1 VHSLIA
7 LVDVRQTFRR
17 LLRERGFTA
26 TVLLTLTL
34 CIGANVAIYAV
45 VDAVLVRALPYV
57 EPGRLVTTVNA
68 YPGAGVDRAGSSLP
82 NYYDRRELI
91 KAFASTAIWQPGSA
105 IIGSTGSPQRVDRD
119 RVSPEF
125 FAALGVPLARGR
137 TFTEEEMFYKDS
149 ARVILTDE
157 YWRTKLN
164 ADPEIIGKTMTVD
177 SLPNTIVGVLPPG
190 FRYLS
195 SKAQFFVP
203 LASNPE
209 DRKPDRRHSNNMQLV
224 ARLAPDASLAVAQ
237 EQINALNAQQI
248 ADDPFASLLKGA
260 QFRTD
265 VFGLH
270 ADTVREIKPVLLLLQ
285 GGVFFLLLIGGVN
298 LVNLLLIRASGRAKE
313 LAVRQALG
321 AGTGHISGEIAFET
335 VLLAFGG
342 GVLGLALGAVG
353 VKLLATLGTEHLP
366 LGSNIV
372 FDARLALIS
381 LGTSMLVGLLLSLP
395 VIWFSL
401 HARLATVLQT
411 ESRGGTVSRAA
422 QRLRHG
428 FIVAQVALAFVLLSG
443 AGMLGLSLQ
452 KVLTTS
458 PGFRP
463 EQVLTGNIALPWKG
477 YPENEPRLA
486 FMERLL
492 GELRGQP
499 GVVAVGL
506 ISGLP
511 MGGSV
516 NNSATSIEGQ
526 EPAAGQT
533 VRAHYMSPAAGEYW
547 QAMGIPLV
555 EGRFLEDADNHREL
569 RVCLVDQDFANRYWP
584 GQSPLGRRLSAD
596 PKFNEKEAFTIV
608 GVVGSVKQRELA
620 ETSAQG
626 AIYFPMKG
634 NYTPNG
640 FSVVIRTAMDPTA
653 LAPMLQ
659 KVVLKLDPELPVDEL
674 KPMQDWI
681 DDSMVARRSPAL
693 LAGIFAAV
701 ALVLAAVGTY
711 GVLAYAVN
719 QRRREIGVR
728 MALGALP
735 GQVLAQFLG
744 LGARLLA
751 LGVVLGALGAWGVGR
766 SMQTILFGVGAVHA
780 GVLAATAGVMLVVV
794 LLATFLPSH
803 RASRVSPIEAL
814 RDD

>member
-1 VHSLIA
+1 MHPLIPLA
-7 LVDVRQTFRR
+7 DLRQILRR
-17 LLRERGFTA
+17 LVRERGFTL
-26 TVLLTLTL
+26 TVLLTLAL

-45 VDAVLVRALPYV
+45 VDAVLVRALPYP
-57 EPGRLVTTVNA
+57 EPERLVTTVNA
-68 YPGAGVDRAGSSLP
+68 YPGAGVERAGASLP
-82 NYYDRRELI
+82 NYYDRKELI
-91 KAFASTAIWQPGSA
+91 KAFASTSIWQSGSA
-105 IIGSTGSPQRVDRD
+105 IIGGAGNPRRIDRD

-125 FAALGVPLARGR
+125 FATLGVPLAMGR
-137 TFTEEEMFYKDS
+137 TFTDEEMFYKDS
-149 ARVILTDE
+149 ARAIITDGF
-157 YWRTKLN
+157 WRQQFN
-164 ADPEIIGKTMTVD
+164 ADPEVLGKTFTVD
-177 SLPNTIVGVLPPG
+177 SLPVTVIGVLPPG

-195 SKAQFFVP
+195 SKAHFFVP
-203 LASNPE
+203 LASSAD
-209 DRKPDRRHSNNMQLV
+209 DRKPDRRHSNNMQLI
-224 ARLAPDASLAVAQ
+224 ARLAPGVSLAVAQ

-260 QFRTD
+260 RFRTD
-265 VFGLH
+265 VFSLH
-270 ADTVREIKPVLLLLQ
+270 ADTVREIKPILLMLQ

-298 LVNLLLIRASGRAKE
+298 LINLLLIRASGRAKE

-321 AGTGHISGEIAFET
+321 AGTGHIAGEVILET
-335 VLLAFGG
+335 VLLALGG
-342 GVLGLALGAVG
+342 GLLGLALGAAG
-353 VKLLATLGTEHLP
+353 IQLLATLGTDRLP

-381 LGTSMLVGLLLSLP
+381 LGASVLVGFLLSLP
-395 VIWFSL
+395 IIWFSL
-401 HARLATVLQT
+401 HTRLASVLQA

-422 QRLRHG
+422 HRVRHG

-452 KVLTTS
+452 KLVATS

-492 GELRGQP
+492 TELRAQP
-499 GVVAVGL
+499 GVIAAGL
-506 ISGLP
+506 IAGLP
-511 MGGSV
+511 MGGNI

-526 EPAAGQT
+526 EAGEGGT

-547 QAMGIPLV
+547 QAMGIPLI
-555 EGRFLEDADNHREL
+555 EGRFLEDADNHRDL
-569 RVCLVDQDFANRYWP
+569 RVCIVDQDFARRYWP
-584 GQSPLGRRLSAD
+584 GQSALGRRISSN
-596 PKFNEKEAFTIV
+596 PKFDEKEAFTIV
-608 GVVGSVKQRELA
+608 GVVGSVKQTELA
-620 ETSAQG
+620 DTKAQG
-626 AIYFPMKG
+626 GIYFPMKG

-640 FSVVIRTAMDPTA
+640 FSVVLRTAMEPTA

-674 KPMQDWI
+674 KPMQAWI
-681 DDSMVARRSPAL
+681 DESMVARRSPAL

-701 ALVLAAVGTY
+701 ALLLAAVGTY

-744 LGARLLA
+744 LGAKLLLA
-751 LGVVLGALGAWGVGR
+751 GIALGALGAWGVGHA
-766 SMQTILFGVGAVHA
+766 MQNMLFGVGAVHP
-780 GVLAATAGVMLVVV
+780 GVLAVAGTVMMTVV